1 MISLFV
7 LTLNFA
13 EIEIGLDIRRVR
25 ANVRAGNDHVGLPS
39 NRIMAT
45 ISPTPTMRRRRAI
58 AFLILSCG
66 MFGKVHSFLPQHRQR
81 STIKYFETVIANEM
95 KNSKNIAKRR
105 TTTLTGL
112 PPVAILMN
120 DTPVLTTAIA
130 AGGTCLAL
138 QLGIQHT
145 VLKGDANGARKAHS
159 KVALLLMLFVSIWG
173 CWGWFGSG
181 APTSAAARIWGE
193 NTSVSKLGAI
203 IAGAM
208 MLWDIPVSLSVKTL
222 RKNTALLLHHVVM
235 AAVAFVGA
243 TALPTHY
250 GFFYLG
256 VSELSSIPLV
266 LYEELKERSKV
277 KVIPVKIIDYLKIFT
292 AVSFTLVRVIY
303 FTKITLLQFCPD
315 VWQLLRGGDST
326 SATVLWFMLTTSLGF
341 TMLQLFWFY
350 SNILSALW
358 APKAATTE

>member
-1 MISLFV
+1 MAFISSARTSCRWTSLVLLFGIFG
-7 LTLNFA
+7 TSYSFISSQRQTNPAKNFRFRESDVIPKTNA
-13 EIEIGLDIRRVR
+13 
-25 ANVRAGNDHVGLPS
+25 S
-39 NRIMAT
+39 
-45 ISPTPTMRRRRAI
+45 
-58 AFLILSCG
+58 
-66 MFGKVHSFLPQHRQR
+66 QR
-81 STIKYFETVIANEM
+81 TS
-95 KNSKNIAKRR
+95 
-105 TTTLTGL
+105 TTLRGL

-120 DTPVLTTAIA
+120 DTPIMTTAVA

-138 QLGIQHT
+138 QLGIQRLF
-145 VLKGDANGARKAHS
+145 LKQDDNAARKAHS
-159 KVALLLMLFVSIWG
+159 KVALLLMIFVSIWG

-208 MLWDIPVSLSVKTL
+208 VLWDIPVSLSVKSL
-222 RKNTALLLHHVVM
+222 RRNTALLVHHVVM

-266 LYEELKERSKV
+266 LYEELEERSQLKA
-277 KVIPVKIIDYLKIFT
+277 ISAKIIEYMKIFT
-292 AVSFTLVRVIY
+292 AISFTLIRVFY

-315 VWQLLRGGDST
+315 VWQLLRGGDSSS
-326 SATVLWFMLTTSLGF
+326 SAVLWFMLTTSLGF
-341 TMLQLFWFY
+341 TALQLYWFY
-350 SNILSALW
+350 TNILSVLW
-358 APKAATTE
+358 APKATTVE